1 MKVDGKNKKSIW
13 INENN
18 KVYIIDQTKL
28 PFIYSEIELKSLND
42 TIKAINNMQIRGAP
56 LIGVTAA
63 FGVYLSMIDD
73 PRNKNI
79 ENTKKRLINTRP
91 TAINLCWAVEMM
103 SESLMK
109 VSEDLRADYALKY
122 AKKIAQDDVKINK
135 NIGNYGF
142 KLISEIYSKTKKQV
156 NILTHC
162 NAGWLATV
170 DWGTATSPIYKAHQ
184 ESIPIHIFIDETR
197 PRNQGASLTSW
208 ELKNE
213 GVNYT
218 VVADNTG
225 GHLMQRGMVD
235 LVITGSDRTTF
246 QGHVCNK
253 IGTYLKALAA
263 YENKIP
269 FYVALPLSTIDWKT
283 NNINEIE
290 IEERDEDEVNYI
302 SGLGNSGNIE
312 SIRLTPFGTKC
323 KNYAFDITPNKFIT
337 GLITEKG
344 VCKANENEIKNLLD
358 K

>member
-1 MKVDGKNKKSIW
+1 MRVDGKNKKSIW

-63 FGVYLSMIDD
+63 FGIYLSMIDD

-79 ENTKKRLINTRP
+79 ENTKKRLIDTRP

-235 LVITGSDRTTF
+235 LVI
-246 QGHVCNK
+246 
-253 IGTYLKALAA
+253 I
-263 YENKIP
+263 I
-269 FYVALPLSTIDWKT
+269 
-283 NNINEIE
+283 
-290 IEERDEDEVNYI
+290 YI
-302 SGLGNSGNIE
+302 RSM
-312 SIRLTPFGTKC
+312 IRS
-323 KNYAFDITPNKFIT
+323 
-337 GLITEKG
+337 
-344 VCKANENEIKNLLD
+344 
-358 K
+358 